1 MIEVK
6 GKYNEARI
14 FTDTVDSGSV
24 ARVDKIVAR
33 MEYYSS
39 ELIELLHAKK

>member
-14 FTDTVDSGSV
+14 FTDTVDSGSGV
-24 ARVDKIVAR
+24 RVDKIIRPVYNFKAG
-33 MEYYSS
+33 S
-39 ELIELLHAKK
+39 EG

>member
-24 ARVDKIVAR
+24 VRVDKIIRPVYNFKAG
-33 MEYYSS
+33 S
-39 ELIELLHAKK
+39 EG